1 MSNRVRKRN
10 VSNKPDKYERYS
22 VEDTTKLSRDREV
35 VSGILFSFH
44 IILIVLVIVLSF
56 MIPLYALIIIV
67 VLWQLHLNYF
77 GGCIITLTQREIDG
91 LSPKYTFFQDYVY
104 KVTGKHIGETGV
116 NIISIILAIIIFS
129 ISIITN
135 IRRWK
140 SNHKGNFRDL
150 LYSLTKNQ

>member
-1 MSNRVRKRN
+1 MSKDVRKRDVVN
-10 VSNKPDKYERYS
+10 ASNKYDTYS
-22 VEDTTKLSRDREV
+22 KEDTTKLSRDREV
-35 VSGILFSFH
+35 ISGILFSFH

-56 MIPLYALIIIV
+56 MVPLYALIIIV

-77 GGCIITLTQREIDG
+77 GGCIITLTQRKIDG
-91 LSPKYTFFQDYVY
+91 LDPKYTFFQDYVY

-116 NIISIILAIIIFS
+116 NIISIIIAIVIFS

-140 SNHKGNFRDL
+140 LNNKGNFKDL
-150 LYSLTKNQ
+150 LYSLTK